1 MWFLNFIP
9 DAWLRLFVHG
19 VVVLGLVLTLGGSIL
34 NLIPVIKNYSRI
46 LGLLGLPILCAG
58 IFFEGGYGV
67 EMSWRAKAND
77 MQAKIDAAEKQ
88 SDDLK
93 NQLTDKSKNN
103 TVIITQKVTEN
114 AKQIEQKREVINTG
128 CTINDDAWLLY
139 NRAVAPKLPV
149 SAEQPASSSR

>member
-9 DAWLRLFVHG
+9 DAWLHWFIHG
-19 VVVLGLVLTLGGSIL
+19 ILVLGVLLSVVGFIAKNIPFVSQYGIIVKALGG
-34 NLIPVIKNYSRI
+34 
-46 LGLLGLPILCAG
+46 LLFIAG
-58 IFFEGGYGV
+58 VYFEGGYGV
-67 EMSWRAKAND
+67 EMSWRERANSL
-77 MQAKIDAAEKQ
+77 QAKLDVAQKE

-93 NQLTDKSKNN
+93 DKLQNKSEKN
-103 TVIITQKVTEN
+103 TIIITQKVTEN

-149 SAEQPASSSR
+149 SSGQPAAASR